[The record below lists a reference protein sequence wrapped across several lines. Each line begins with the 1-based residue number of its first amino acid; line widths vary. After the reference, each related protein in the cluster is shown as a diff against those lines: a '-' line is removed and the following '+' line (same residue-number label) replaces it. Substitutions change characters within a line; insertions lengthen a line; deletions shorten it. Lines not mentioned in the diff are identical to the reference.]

1 MRLPNWF
8 KVVWWALLI
17 ALLTF
22 FLLQRYPDLVEGR
35 ATPPDVFVFSVW
47 AALVLV
53 PLFQELN
60 LFGIEVKQEVRE
72 LRSELKS
79 ELVNL
84 RSQIRNTADAQAR
97 INLFPLPDA
106 ELPALEKRA
115 QVAVKKTIQQHGSPH
130 EPSLTSRISVDDYTQ
145 ALFEARYSIE
155 RELRRIAAAR
165 LDISGE
171 GNPRPIVEIIG
182 TLVESQL
189 LDFGLAGAIREVYAI
204 CSFAVHGQTPSEAQ
218 VRFVEDVVPGLLKA
232 LHAIH

>member
-8 KVVWWALLI
+8 KVFWWALLI

-22 FLLQRYPDLVEGR
+22 FLFQRYPDLVEGR
-35 ATPPDVFVFSVW
+35 ATPSDVFVFSVW

-53 PLFQELN
+53 PLFQELS

-84 RSQIRNTADAQAR
+84 RSQIRNTGDAQAR
-97 INLFPLPDA
+97 INLVPLPDA

-115 QVAVKKTIQQHGSPH
+115 QIAVKKTIQQYGSPH

-155 RELRRIAAAR
+155 RELRRIVAAR
-165 LDISGE
+165 IDLGAE
-171 GNPRPIVEIIG
+171 GKPRPIVEIIG

-189 LDFGLAGAIREVYAI
+189 LDFGLASAIREVYAI

-218 VRFVEDVVPGLLKA
+218 VRFVENVLPGLLKA

>member
-22 FLLQRYPDLVEGR
+22 FLLQRYPELVEGR
-35 ATPPDVFVFSVW
+35 AAPSDVFVFSVW

-60 LFGIEVKQEVRE
+60 LFGIELKQEVRE
-72 LRSELKS
+72 LRSEFKS

-84 RSQIRNTADAQAR
+84 GSQVRSTAEAHAR
-97 INLFPLPDA
+97 VKLVPLPDA
-106 ELPALEKRA
+106 DLPALEKRA
-115 QVAVKKTIQQHGSPH
+115 QVAVKKTIQQYGSPH

-145 ALFEARYSIE
+145 TLFEARYSIE

-165 LDISGE
+165 PDIQGE
-171 GNPRPIVEIIG
+171 GKPAPTRGGI
-182 TLVESQL
+182 
-189 LDFGLAGAIREVYAI
+189 A
-204 CSFAVHGQTPSEAQ
+204 
-218 VRFVEDVVPGLLKA
+218 
-232 LHAIH
+232 

>member
-22 FLLQRYPDLVEGR
+22 FLFQRYPDLVEGR
-35 ATPPDVFVFSVW
+35 ATPSDVFVFSVW

-60 LFGIEVKQEVRE
+60 LFGVEVKREVRE
-72 LRSELKS
+72 LRSEFKS

-84 RSQIRNTADAQAR
+84 RSQILSAAEANAR
-97 INLFPLPDA
+97 VNLVPLPDA

-115 QVAVKKTIQQHGSPH
+115 QVAVKKTIQQYGSPY
-130 EPSLTSRISVDDYTQ
+130 EGNLSSRISVDDYTQ
-145 ALFEARYSIE
+145 TLFEARYSIE

-165 LDISGE
+165 LDIPGE
-171 GNPRPIVEIIG
+171 GNPRPIAEIIG
-182 TLVESQL
+182 TLIESQL
-189 LDFGLAGAIREVYAI
+189 LDLGLASAIREVYAI

-218 VRFVEDVVPGLLKA
+218 VHFVENVLPGLLKA

>member
-35 ATPPDVFVFSVW
+35 ATPSDVFVFSVW

-60 LFGIEVKQEVRE
+60 LFGIELKQEVRE
-72 LRSELKS
+72 LRSELKF
-79 ELVNL
+79 ELMNL
-84 RSQIRNTADAQAR
+84 HSQIRSTAEADAR
-97 INLFPLPDA
+97 INLLPLPDA
-106 ELPALEKRA
+106 ELSALEKRA
-115 QVAVKKTIQQHGSPH
+115 QVAVRKTIQQYGSPY
-130 EPSLTSRISVDDYTQ
+130 EPNLTSRISVDDYTQ
-145 ALFEARYSIE
+145 TLFEARYSIE
-155 RELRRIAAAR
+155 RELRRMAAAR

-171 GNPRPIVEIIG
+171 ANPRSIVEIIEA
-182 TLVESQL
+182 LVESQL
-189 LDFGLAGAIREVYAI
+189 LDFGLASAIREVYAI
-204 CSFAVHGQTPSEAQ
+204 CSFAVHGRTPSEAQ
-218 VRFVEDVVPGLLKA
+218 VRFVENVLPGLLKA

>member
-22 FLLQRYPDLVEGR
+22 FLFQRYPDLVEGR
-35 ATPPDVFVFSVW
+35 AAASDVFVFSVW
-47 AALVLV
+47 AVLALV

-72 LRSELKS
+72 LRSEFKS

-84 RSQIRNTADAQAR
+84 RSQILSAAEANAR
-97 INLFPLPDA
+97 VNLVPLPDA

-115 QVAVKKTIQQHGSPH
+115 QVAVKKTIQQYGSPY
-130 EPSLTSRISVDDYTQ
+130 EGDLGSRISVDDYTQ
-145 ALFEARYSIE
+145 TLFEARYSIE
-155 RELRRIAAAR
+155 RELRRIAVAR
-165 LDISGE
+165 LEISGE
-171 GNPRPIVEIIG
+171 GNPRPIAEIIG
-182 TLVESQL
+182 TLIESQL
-189 LDFGLAGAIREVYAI
+189 LDLGLASAIREVYAI

-218 VRFVEDVVPGLLKA
+218 VHFVENVLPGLLKA

>member
-1 MRLPNWF
+1 MKLPNWF
-8 KVVWWALLI
+8 KVVWWVLLV

-35 ATPPDVFVFSVW
+35 ATPSDVFAFSVW

-53 PLFQELN
+53 PLFQELS
-60 LFGIEVKQEVRE
+60 LFGSEVKQEIRE

-84 RSQIRNTADAQAR
+84 RSQMLSRAEAQAR
-97 INLFPLPDA
+97 VNLVPLPDA

-155 RELRRIAAAR
+155 RDLRRIAAAR
-165 LDISGE
+165 LDITGK
-171 GNPRPIVEIIG
+171 GNPGPIVEIIG
-182 TLVESQL
+182 ALVESQL
-189 LDFGLAGAIREVYAI
+189 LDLGLAGAIREVDAI
-204 CSFAVHGQTPSEAQ
+204 CSFAVHGQTPSDAQ
-218 VRFVEDVVPGLLKA
+218 VRFVENVLPGLLKA

>member
-8 KVVWWALLI
+8 KIVWWALLI

-35 ATPPDVFVFSVW
+35 ATPSDVFVFSVW

-84 RSQIRNTADAQAR
+84 RSQI
-97 INLFPLPDA
+97 
-106 ELPALEKRA
+106 
-115 QVAVKKTIQQHGSPH
+115 
-130 EPSLTSRISVDDYTQ
+130 
-145 ALFEARYSIE
+145 
-155 RELRRIAAAR
+155 
-165 LDISGE
+165 
-171 GNPRPIVEIIG
+171 
-182 TLVESQL
+182 
-189 LDFGLAGAIREVYAI
+189 
-204 CSFAVHGQTPSEAQ
+204 
-218 VRFVEDVVPGLLKA
+218 
-232 LHAIH
+232 

>member
-1 MRLPNWF
+1 MKLPNWF
-8 KVVWWALLI
+8 KVVWWVLLV

-35 ATPPDVFVFSVW
+35 ATPSDVFAFSVW

-53 PLFQELN
+53 PLFQELS
-60 LFGIEVKQEVRE
+60 LFGSEVKQEIRE

-84 RSQIRNTADAQAR
+84 RSQMLSRAEAQAR
-97 INLFPLPDA
+97 VNLVPLPDA

-155 RELRRIAAAR
+155 RDLRRIAAAR
-165 LDISGE
+165 LDISGK
-171 GNPRPIVEIIG
+171 GNPGPIVEIIG
-182 TLVESQL
+182 ALVESQL
-189 LDFGLAGAIREVYAI
+189 LDLGLAGAIREVDAI
-204 CSFAVHGQTPSEAQ
+204 CSFAVHGQTPSDAQ
-218 VRFVEDVVPGLLKA
+218 VRFVENVLPGLLKA